1 MNRYELNHERY
12 IVRFTGLVGEFPKIV
27 GRVMGGTGYF
37 HYQLARRP
45 YDEQAVGPFHDID
58 ECFEAA
64 DAELKR
70 RDRIA
75 TQEMHANVDSAV
87 R

>member
-1 MNRYELNHERY
+1 MNQYQLTSDRWILRVSLDVN
-12 IVRFTGLVGEFPKIV
+12 TFPKIV
-27 GRVMGGTGYF
+27 GRVFGGTGYF
-37 HYQLARRP
+37 HYQLAKRP

-64 DAELKR
+64 EAELKR
-70 RDRIA
+70 RDRVA